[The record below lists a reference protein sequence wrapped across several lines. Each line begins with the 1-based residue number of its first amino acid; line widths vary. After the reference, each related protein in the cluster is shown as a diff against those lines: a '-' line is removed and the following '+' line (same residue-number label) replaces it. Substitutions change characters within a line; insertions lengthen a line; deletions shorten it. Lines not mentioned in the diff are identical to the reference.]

1 MSGWSLIMS
10 GQDSSICRPRFAP
23 AGALAWAIGL
33 LMFRPGWAEAML
45 LLASLVIVPLGL
57 GLVVSSDFRDRSW
70 PWRMA
75 VRLQFPA
82 ALALMGSVTQPAGVV
97 AVLLAVPWL
106 ATTGLVAL
114 HGLWRLWRGSHATS
128 EVCLDAGLLYLAVG
142 GTWTVIAR
150 TGMQPLGFP
159 DLIILLT
166 AVHFY
171 YAGFA
176 LLVLT
181 GLVARALGGPTAR
194 AACLGVMM
202 GVPLVAVGITDA
214 QLAPDILPPR
224 LLELIASLIMAASSI
239 LVGLLQLRL
248 AARAGKAA
256 PARALMATSG
266 LSLLAPMALAGL
278 YALGS
283 FQGTA
288 RIDIAAMLRY
298 HGAVN
303 ALGFALPGVLSWH
316 LITDGREECEV

>member
-1 MSGWSLIMS
+1 MSGRSLVMS
-10 GQDSSICRPRFAP
+10 GKAASVSRPRLAP
-23 AGALAWAIGL
+23 AGALAWAVSL
-33 LMFRPGWAEAML
+33 LTFRPGWAEAML

-57 GLVVSSDFRDRSW
+57 ELVVSSDLRDCSR

-82 ALALMGSVTQPAGVV
+82 ALALMASVALPAGVA

-106 ATTGLVAL
+106 VTTGLVAL

-150 TGMQPLGFP
+150 AGLQPLGFP
-159 DLIILLT
+159 DLIVLLT
-166 AVHFY
+166 AVHFH

-176 LLVLT
+176 LLVLA

-194 AACLGVMM
+194 AACLGVMA
-202 GVPLVAVGITDA
+202 GVPLVAIGITDA
-214 QLAPDILPPR
+214 QLAPGILPPR
-224 LLELIASLIMAASSI
+224 LLELAASSIMAASSI

-248 AARAGKAA
+248 AARAGMAA
-256 PARALMATSG
+256 LARALMTTSG

-283 FQGTA
+283 FEGAA
-288 RIDIAAMLRY
+288 RIDIEAMLRY

-316 LITDGREECEV
+316 LIPDGREGVGA